1 MILSHEQFGMIPQSP
16 EIQQEILQAELDC
29 VEENLE
35 VLKAQGR
42 DVSRAMMKGCQKRKA
57 NLEAKLQKV
66 AHALETRKD
75 DAVDFRLMGKNLETL
90 ASVWQALSEQGATRH
105 SLLINL
111 GGGMVTD
118 LGTNEVL
125 KRIHF

>member
-1 MILSHEQFGMIPQSP
+1 MILSHEQFGMIRLSP
-16 EIQQEILQAELDC
+16 DKGEILQAELDC

-57 NLEAKLQKV
+57 NLEAKLQKA

-75 DAVDFRLMGKNLETL
+75 DAVDFRPHGYRPPLRGR
-90 ASVWQALSEQGATRH
+90 VATNSRTRFH
-105 SLLINL
+105 
-111 GGGMVTD
+111 D
-118 LGTNEVL
+118 E
-125 KRIHF
+125 